1 MLKGCIAW
9 PEEYAQLYRAKG
21 YWENITLSEMFEK
34 SVEKYGSRVA
44 LVYNEE
50 SLTYA
55 QLGKKVNSLA
65 YHLAQTGLR
74 PLDKVI
80 VQLPNI
86 PEFVYTY
93 IALVKI
99 GVIPIMALPPH
110 RLSEI
115 NHFVKFSGAVGYF
128 IPAVNRKFDYRDM
141 ADEVQKENQTLK
153 YIFVAGEVNR
163 GQISLAKMLEAPVE
177 SEEKLALLAKYL
189 PDPSE
194 IALMLLS
201 GGTTA
206 LPKLIP
212 RTHND
217 YVLNCKQSG
226 FVGGFNEDTVYLA
239 VLPLAHNFTLAS
251 PGIFATFA
259 YGGKVVISPGTD
271 AETVFPLI
279 EKEKV
284 SVVAA
289 VVPLVSNWLN
299 SSVPAKYNLESL
311 KVIQNG
317 GMRLPTELR
326 RRVIEQFGCIPQEVY
341 GTAEGLLNMTRLDDQ
356 GDTLLKSSGAPV
368 HDADEIKVVDDFGN
382 EVPDGEA
389 GELLCRG
396 PYTIRGYYNAPET
409 NKQVFTEDGF
419 YHMGDIVR
427 KVGRY
432 VYAEGRKKEV
442 INRGGE
448 KISCDEIENFI
459 YAHPKVQE
467 VCLVGMPDEVFGE
480 RACVFIVPKLG
491 ETITFQELIDFL
503 MTLNIA
509 KFKWPERLEILE
521 TLPISPAGKIL
532 KRALKEIITEKLEQE
547 KALKIC

>member
-1 MLKGCIAW
+1 MLEDCIAW
-9 PEEYAQLYRAKG
+9 PEEYAQLYREKG

-44 LVYNEE
+44 LVFNDQ

-55 QLGKKVNSLA
+55 QLGKKVNTLT
-65 YHLAQTGLR
+65 YHLAQTGLK

-80 VQLPNI
+80 LQLPNI

-110 RLSEI
+110 RLTEI
-115 NHFVKFSGAVGYF
+115 SHFVKYSGAIGYF
-128 IPAVNRKFDYRDM
+128 IPAIARKFDYREM
-141 ADEVQKENQTLK
+141 AEEVQKEHPTLK
-153 YIFVAGEVNR
+153 YVFVAGEVNK
-163 GQISLAKMLEAPVE
+163 GQISLDQMLEAPVE
-177 SEEKLALLAKYL
+177 SEDKLNELAQYL

-194 IALMLLS
+194 VALMLLS

-226 FVGGFNEDTVYLA
+226 LIGGFNEDTVYLA

-251 PGIFATFA
+251 PGILATFA

-271 AETVFPLI
+271 PETVFSLI

-284 SVVAA
+284 SVIAVA
-289 VVPLVSNWLN
+289 VPLVSNWLN
-299 SSVPAKYNLESL
+299 STVPAQYNLESL

-326 RRVIEQFGCIPQEVY
+326 KRVIEQFGCIPQEVY

-356 GDTLLKSSGAPV
+356 GDILLNSSGAPV

-396 PYTIRGYYNAPET
+396 PYTVRGYYNAPEI
-409 NKQVFTEDGF
+409 NKQAFTEDGF

-432 VYAEGRKKEV
+432 VYTEGRKKEI

-459 YAHPKVQE
+459 YAHPNVKE

-480 RACVFIVPKLG
+480 RACAFVVPKQG
-491 ETITFQELIDFL
+491 KTITFKELIDFL
-503 MTLNIA
+503 MTKNIA
-509 KFKWPERLEILE
+509 KFKWPERLEVVDM
-521 TLPISPAGKIL
+521 LPISPAGKLL
-532 KRALKEIITEKLEQE
+532 KRTLKEIITAKLEQE
-547 KALKIC
+547 KASKIH